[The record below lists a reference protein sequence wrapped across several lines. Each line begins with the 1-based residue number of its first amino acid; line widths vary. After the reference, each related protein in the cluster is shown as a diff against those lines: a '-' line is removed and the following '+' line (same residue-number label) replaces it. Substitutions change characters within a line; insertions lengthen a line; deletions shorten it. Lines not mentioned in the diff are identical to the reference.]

1 MPRKDSR
8 NTKMKIVNAAWELF
22 YRNGFDNTTIE
33 DIVDES
39 GTSRGSFYHYFNG
52 KEELLSSLSSL
63 FDSRYEELEETL
75 TDGMSCFDK
84 LMYLNKELFMMVE
97 NSIPI
102 DLLARL
108 YSSQLTLKGD
118 RNLLDH
124 NRTYYKLLRKI
135 VIEGQKNGEFRTD
148 VSVNETVKA
157 YALCERAIISDW
169 CLCNGE
175 YSLARYSETLLPTL
189 FGGFLSKN
197 KK

>member
-1 MPRKDSR
+1 MPKKDSK

-22 YRNGFDNTTIE
+22 YKNGYENTTVE
-33 DIVDES
+33 DIVFES
-39 GTSRGSFYHYFNG
+39 GTSRGSFYHYFDG

-63 FDSRYEELEETL
+63 FDGRYEELQEEISSET
-75 TDGMSCFDK
+75 SCFDR
-84 LMYLNKELFMMVE
+84 LMYLNKMLFLMIE

-124 NRTYYKLLRKI
+124 NRTYYKLLRQI
-135 VIEGQKNGEFRTD
+135 AIEGQENGEFRDD
-148 VSVNETVKA
+148 VSVNEIVKA

-175 YSLARYSETLLPTL
+175 YPLSRYSETLLPVL
-189 FGGFLSKN
+189 FSGFLKKN
-197 KK
+197 

>member
-1 MPRKDSR
+1 MPKKDSR
-8 NTKMKIVNAAWELF
+8 NTKMKIVNAAWKLF
-22 YRNGFDNTTIE
+22 YEQGYENTSVE
-33 DIVDES
+33 EIVDES
-39 GTSRGSFYHYFNG
+39 GTSRGSFYHYFDG
-52 KEELLSSLSSL
+52 KEKLLSSLSTL
-63 FDSRYEELEETL
+63 FDNKYEELADSL
-75 TDGMSCFDK
+75 TDDMSSFEK
-84 LMYLNKELFMMVE
+84 LMFLNRELFLMVE

-135 VIEGQKNGEFRTD
+135 VVEGQKNGEFRTD

>member
-22 YRNGFDNTTIE
+22 YKNGYENTTIE

-39 GTSRGSFYHYFNG
+39 GTSRGSFYHYFDG
-52 KEELLSSLSSL
+52 KEELLSTLSSI

-75 TDGMSCFDK
+75 PESMNCFEK
-84 LMYLNKELFMMVE
+84 LMYLNKMLFVMIE

-124 NRTYYKLLRKI
+124 NRTYYKLLRRI
-135 VIEGQKNGEFRTD
+135 VVEGQASGEFRND
-148 VSVNETVKA
+148 FSVNEIVKA

-175 YSLARYSETLLPTL
+175 YALSRYSETLLPVL
-189 FGGFLSKN
+189 FSGFVKKN
-197 KK
+197 

>member
-1 MPRKDSR
+1 MPKKDSK

-22 YRNGFDNTTIE
+22 YKNGYENTTVE
-33 DIVDES
+33 DIVFES
-39 GTSRGSFYHYFNG
+39 GTSRGSFYHYFDG

-63 FDSRYEELEETL
+63 FDGRYEELQEEISSETR
-75 TDGMSCFDK
+75 CFDR
-84 LMYLNKELFMMVE
+84 LMYLNKMLFLMIE

-124 NRTYYKLLRKI
+124 NRTYYKLLRQI
-135 VIEGQKNGEFRTD
+135 AIEGQENGEFRDD
-148 VSVNETVKA
+148 VSVNEIVKA

-175 YSLARYSETLLPTL
+175 YPLSRYSETLLPVL
-189 FGGFLSKN
+189 FSGFLKKN
-197 KK
+197 

>member
-1 MPRKDSR
+1 
-8 NTKMKIVNAAWELF
+8 MKIVNAAWELF
-22 YRNGFDNTTIE
+22 YKNGFDNTTIE

-39 GTSRGSFYHYFNG
+39 GTSRGSFYHYFDS
-52 KEELLSSLSSL
+52 KEDLLSSLSSL
-63 FDSRYEELEETL
+63 FDSQYEELENNLPSE
-75 TDGMSCFDK
+75 MSCFDK
-84 LMYLNKELFMMVE
+84 LMYLNSKLFLMVE

-135 VIEGQKNGEFRTD
+135 VVEGQANGEFCSNI
-148 VSVNETVKA
+148 SVNEIVKA

-175 YSLARYSETLLPTL
+175 YSLARYSETLLPAL
-189 FGGFLSKN
+189 FSGFLKKN
-197 KK
+197 

>member
-8 NTKMKIVNAAWELF
+8 NTRMKIVNAAWELF
-22 YRNGFDNTTIE
+22 YKNGYENTTVE
-33 DIVDES
+33 DIVFES
-39 GTSRGSFYHYFNG
+39 GTSKGSFYHYFDG

-63 FDSRYEELEETL
+63 FDSKYEELEEKL
-75 TDGMSCFDK
+75 AEEMSCFDK
-84 LMYLNKELFMMVE
+84 LMYLNKKLFIMVE

-108 YSSQLTLKGD
+108 YSSQLTMKGD

-135 VIEGQKNGEFRTD
+135 VVEGQEKGELRDD
-148 VSVNETVKA
+148 VSVNEIVKA

-175 YSLARYSETLLPTL
+175 YSLARYSETLLPLL
-189 FGGFLSKN
+189 FGGFV
-197 KK
+197 KKI